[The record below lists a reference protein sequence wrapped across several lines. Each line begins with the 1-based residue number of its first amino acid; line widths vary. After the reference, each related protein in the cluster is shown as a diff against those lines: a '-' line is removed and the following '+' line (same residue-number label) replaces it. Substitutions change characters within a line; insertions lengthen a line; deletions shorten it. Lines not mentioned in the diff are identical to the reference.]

1 MAKTEIRKWELLES
15 REAFS
20 AVPWIRVHVDK
31 VRLPGGRIVD
41 DYYRIDLP
49 EYAMIYALGKDGK
62 VLLERI
68 YKHAIGEISF
78 VLPTGCIEKDEQPLE
93 TAKRELLE
101 ETGYAANK
109 WSYAGSFVVDGNK
122 GSGKGYFFIAEDIE
136 KVGEPE
142 EDEMEEAE
150 ILFMEPERAMEYVLK
165 SRTAELATA
174 ALLALATNP
183 HAVRIRD
190 GGELS

>member
-1 MAKTEIRKWELLES
+1 MEKTEIQKWETLES

-20 AVPWIRVHVDK
+20 VDPWVKVYVDR
-31 VRLPGGRIVD
+31 VRLPGGRIVE
-41 DYYRIDLP
+41 DYYRIELP
-49 EYAMIYALGKDGK
+49 EYAMVYAQKEDGR

-78 VLPTGCIEKDEQPLE
+78 VLPTGCIEKDEEPIE
-93 TAKRELLE
+93 AAKRELLE

-109 WSYAGSFVVDGNK
+109 WSYVGSFVVDGKK

-136 KVGEPE
+136 KVDEPVK
-142 EDEMEEAE
+142 DEIEEAE
-150 ILFMEPERAMEYVLK
+150 IIFMEPEIAMEYALK
-165 SRTAELATA
+165 SKTSELATT

-183 HAVRIRD
+183 YAMSFRSR
-190 GGELS
+190 GE